1 MRLLQVDNGTAHLM
15 PSATERPVRNS
26 ITPRGPA
33 FAAMVKWFDRSKGYG
48 FVQRGP
54 GTPDIFLHMETL
66 RRCGVRELH
75 EGQRVRVRIGDGP
88 KGECVAD
95 IAVLDH

>member
-1 MRLLQVDNGTAHLM
+1 
-15 PSATERPVRNS
+15 VRNGV
-26 ITPRGPA
+26 TARGPA
-33 FAAMVKWFDRSKGYG
+33 FAATVKWFDRSKGYG